1 MTRPLGKVC
10 EEVCLA
16 GLSRKTMVRVAVL
29 LAASLTPILVF
40 AQNDNWLGGAGNWSN
55 AGKWSAGVPIA
66 SSNVFIDNGKAGASP
81 VALDV
86 NGSAAKL
93 TIDSDDSL
101 SFNNGFSLAIG
112 SSSGGTMN
120 NAGHLNIN
128 STGAATG
135 LQVNLAIGGAIL
147 TGGGM
152 LTMSNNPN
160 NVIGVL
166 GGGLTNVNIGGGG
179 ANPLI
184 VDPAGTASN
193 TGTME
198 ATNGG
203 TLELQQ
209 SFNNTGGKI
218 QAVGA
223 ASMVLL
229 GPDTSFSGGTLTT
242 SGGGIVGVTN
252 NTNSEHA
259 ATLEGMTNTVSNAG
273 TYEVVDGGAAGL
285 EGNMKNTGSGLRKGV
300 RT

>member
-29 LAASLTPILVF
+29 LAASLTPILGF

-86 NGSAAKL
+86 NGSAANL

-101 SFNNGFSLAIG
+101 SFNNGFSLSFG
-112 SSSGGTMN
+112 SSSGGTIN

-135 LQVNLAIGGAIL
+135 LQVNLAIGGAML

-160 NVIGVL
+160 NVIGVF
-166 GGGLTNVNIGGGG
+166 GGGLTNINNTIQGAGQIGNTQMGLNNQGTINANIAG
-179 ANPLI
+179 ANHLI
-184 VDPAGTASN
+184 IDPPGN
-193 TGTME
+193 
-198 ATNGG
+198 AT
-203 TLELQQ
+203 
-209 SFNNTGGKI
+209 
-218 QAVGA
+218 
-223 ASMVLL
+223 
-229 GPDTSFSGGTLTT
+229 DT
-242 SGGGIVGVTN
+242 
-252 NTNSEHA
+252 
-259 ATLEGMTNTVSNAG
+259 
-273 TYEVVDGGAAGL
+273 
-285 EGNMKNTGSGLRKGV
+285 
-300 RT
+300 